1 MSVSISTKSKILN
14 AAEQLFA
21 MSGFAETS
29 MRAITQKA
37 GVNLASINYHFGSK
51 KALTVAVIDRYL
63 SQLMPQLQTALI
75 ELQREQ
81 KPIEIAQM
89 FQCFIQP
96 LLDLES
102 INRGGTVCFLRLLGR
117 GYVDVQG
124 HLRRFITDKYRLE
137 LAEILTMLHS
147 CAPHLTEEQLFW
159 QVHFSLG
166 TSVFT
171 LAASDA
177 LIEITKSDFQQ
188 EIDTEQILERL
199 LPFLS
204 AGFSAQLATPRD

>member
-1 MSVSISTKSKILN
+1 MSASVSTKSKILN

-21 MSGFAETS
+21 RSGFAETS

-37 GVNLASINYHFGSK
+37 GVNLASVNYHFGSK
-51 KALTVAVIDRYL
+51 KALTVAVLDRYL
-63 SQLMPQLQTALI
+63 SPLMPQIQIALT

-81 KPIEIAQM
+81 KPVRIEQM

-96 LLDLES
+96 LLELEK
-102 INRGGTVCFLRLLGR
+102 INQGGTVCFLRLLGR

-124 HLRRFITDKYRLE
+124 HLRCYITQTYQAE
-137 LAEILTMLHS
+137 LDAILAMLHS
-147 CAPHLTEEQLFW
+147 CVPHLSEEELFW

-177 LIEITKSDFQQ
+177 LIEISKADFQR
-188 EIDTEQILERL
+188 EVNSEQIMSRL
-199 LPFLS
+199 VPFLS
-204 AGFSAQLATPRD
+204 AGFSAQKDT